1 MKRNNPSNMGIQAE
15 TTEQKGRHRRYESR
29 KALLK
34 VGYLAGMPA
43 NGLTHAKYRHT
54 RLAWQEIAD
63 TTRPPP
69 LF

>member
-1 MKRNNPSNMGIQAE
+1 MKQILSSSMGIQAE
-15 TTEQKGRHRRYESR
+15 TTEQKGGHRRYESR

-54 RLAWQEIAD
+54 RLASQEIAD
-63 TTRPPP
+63 ATRPPP
-69 LF
+69 LL

>member
-1 MKRNNPSNMGIQAE
+1 MKRNYPSNMGIQAE
-15 TTEQKGRHRRYESR
+15 TTEQKERHRRYGSSN
-29 KALLK
+29 ALLK

-43 NGLTHAKYRHT
+43 NELKHAKYRHT

-69 LF
+69 LL